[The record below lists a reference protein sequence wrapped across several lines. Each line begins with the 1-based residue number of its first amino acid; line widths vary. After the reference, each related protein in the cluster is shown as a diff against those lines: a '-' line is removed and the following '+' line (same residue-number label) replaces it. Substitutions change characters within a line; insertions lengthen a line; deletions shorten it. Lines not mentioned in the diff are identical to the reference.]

1 MVTATGAQTMGRTYA
16 SVVAQT
22 KDTGEKIDVDGAS
35 EASREV
41 SKPAD
46 PAAAGLVGTVP
57 AVNHTEQAFVVHRVA
72 CSRPWGKKWGG

>member
-1 MVTATGAQTMGRTYA
+1 M
-16 SVVAQT
+16 AQT

-46 PAAAGLVGTVP
+46 PAAAGLVGTVS
-57 AVNHTEQAFVVHRVA
+57 AVNHTEQA
-72 CSRPWGKKWGG
+72 W